1 MKKFKTLAI
10 IFAGLFLLTSM
21 LGDSEDADKL
31 VGVWEPSNKKIK
43 VKIDKISG
51 KYYGK
56 IVWLREP
63 IDPVTGK
70 PKTDKNNPDES
81 LKDVALKGFRM
92 LKDFVYNGNGEWSEG
107 TIYDPQNGSTYSSV
121 IKLKDENKLDIRGF
135 IGLKTFG
142 RTDVWKRLVMKNK
155 K

>member
-1 MKKFKTLAI
+1 MKKFKTLTI
-10 IFAGLFLLTSM
+10 ILAGLFLFTSM
-21 LGDSEDADKL
+21 VGDTEEGDKL

-70 PKTDKNNPDES
+70 PKTDK
-81 LKDVALKGFRM
+81 K
-92 LKDFVYNGNGEWSEG
+92 
-107 TIYDPQNGSTYSSV
+107 
-121 IKLKDENKLDIRGF
+121 
-135 IGLKTFG
+135 
-142 RTDVWKRLVMKNK
+142 
-155 K
+155 

>member
-1 MKKFKTLAI
+1 MKKFKILAI
-10 IFAGLFLLTSM
+10 IFVGLFLLTSM
-21 LGDSEDADKL
+21 VGDSEDADKL

-81 LKDVALKGFRM
+81 LKDVPLKGFRM
-92 LKDFVYNGNGEWSEG
+92 LKDFVYSGNGEWSEG

-121 IKLKDENKLDIRGF
+121 IKLKDENTLDIRGF

>member
-92 LKDFVYNGNGEWSEG
+92 LKDFVYNGKRERSEERKG
-107 TIYDPQNGSTYSSV
+107 DPQDGSVYSSI
-121 IKLKDENKLDIRGF
+121 IK
-135 IGLKTFG
+135 
-142 RTDVWKRLVMKNK
+142 
-155 K
+155 